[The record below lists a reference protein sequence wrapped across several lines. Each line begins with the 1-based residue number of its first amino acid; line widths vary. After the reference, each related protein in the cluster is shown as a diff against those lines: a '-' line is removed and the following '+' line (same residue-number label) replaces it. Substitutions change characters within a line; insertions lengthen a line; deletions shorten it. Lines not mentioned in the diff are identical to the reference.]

1 MIKSRIKQLKY
12 DYSIYNRKFL
22 SFKEQST
29 LSLVASALK
38 EIQVP
43 AEDIIFNVGTSGLSL
58 MKSAVVYGAN
68 ASGKSNFIKALE
80 FFKWYVIN
88 SSKDIQAGERVNIES
103 FRLNSLT
110 ANEPSYFEA
119 IFCDEDN
126 QYRYG
131 FEADNSLVH
140 SEWLYQKANKKRAK
154 EIELF
159 YREKIILIFI
169 LSLSLVKNLQVNEW

>member
-1 MIKSRIKQLKY
+1 MVIQFTIG
-12 DYSIYNRKFL
+12 NFL

-43 AEDIIFNVGTSGLSL
+43 AEDIIFSVGNAGLSL

-68 ASGKSNFIKALE
+68 ASGKSNFIKAFE

-110 ANEPSYFEA
+110 VNEPSYFEA
-119 IFCDEDN
+119 ISVMRTIN
-126 QYRYG
+126 IVMVLRLIIHWYIRSG
-131 FEADNSLVH
+131 SI
-140 SEWLYQKANKKRAK
+140 KRLIK
-154 EIELF
+154 RELRKWN
-159 YREKIILIFI
+159 YSIGKKIILIFI
-169 LSLSLVKNLQVNEW
+169 PNLSLVKSLRVNEW